1 MNIPS
6 PAAGKWTAVLE
17 SAPRLCE
24 IIAVE
29 NEPTAVHALI
39 GRCEF
44 YGFGAASS
52 PMGDSPAIDSVFA
65 VVCLGGNAISV
76 VVSVW

>member
-1 MNIPS
+1 M
-6 PAAGKWTAVLE
+6 LE
-17 SAPRLCE
+17 SAPQLCE

-29 NEPTAVHALI
+29 NEPTAEHALI

-52 PMGDSPAIDSVFA
+52 PMGNSPATDSVYA
-65 VVCLGGNAISV
+65 VGCLGGDAISAV
-76 VVSVW
+76 LPVW